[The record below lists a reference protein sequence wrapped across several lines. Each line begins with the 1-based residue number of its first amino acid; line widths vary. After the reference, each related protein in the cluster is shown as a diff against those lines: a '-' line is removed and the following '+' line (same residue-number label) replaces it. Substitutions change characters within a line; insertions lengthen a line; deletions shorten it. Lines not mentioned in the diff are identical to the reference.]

1 MFSTIDGA
9 SRTALTTSAEAPLS
23 FGSERRA
30 SPSTARTVAEAAL
43 AIASL
48 PFAMLVMGLFIKLF
62 G

>member
-1 MFSTIDGA
+1 MFSTIDGTPRA
-9 SRTALTTSAEAPLS
+9 VPTTSAEAPLP

-30 SPSTARTVAEAAL
+30 SASTARTIAEAVL

>member
-1 MFSTIDGA
+1 MFSTIDGTPQ
-9 SRTALTTSAEAPLS
+9 TALTTNAEAPLS
-23 FGSERRA
+23 FGSERRTSA
-30 SPSTARTVAEAAL
+30 STARTIAEAAL

>member
-9 SRTALTTSAEAPLS
+9 PRATPTMGAEAPLS
-23 FGSERRA
+23 FDSDRGPCA
-30 SPSTARTVAEAAL
+30 PTARTVAEAAL

-48 PFAMLVMGLFIKLF
+48 PFAMVVMGVFIKLF